1 LLGALEAVD
10 QQEQLRIR
18 GLIRD
23 IVGHPEYRDE
33 VVSFVKQNGGV
44 EFAERRLEEYVAKA
58 VDALGVFQDCA
69 EKELL
74 VKLAHFTAKRDK

>member
-1 LLGALEAVD
+1 M
-10 QQEQLRIR
+10 
-18 GLIRD
+18 
-23 IVGHPEYRDE
+23 
-33 VVSFVKQNGGV
+33 SFVKQNGGV